1 MVEVSLPEEKKMM
14 SGRSG
19 DRPGGGAAKRV
30 EIPIRQLENGLLVAF
45 MGIQSYRC
53 WTPIIELQYGDDEAD
68 DTEGAAG
75 LDMVL
80 HHWPSDRQHLGAR
93 GCQRPNPGP

>member
-14 SGRSG
+14 SGRNG
-19 DRPGGGAAKRV
+19 DRLGGGAAKRV
-30 EIPIRQLENGLLVAF
+30 EIPIRQLEKGLLVAF
-45 MGIQSYRC
+45 MGIQSYGC
-53 WTPIIELQYGDDEAD
+53 WTPIIELQSGDDEVD
-68 DTEGAAG
+68 DTDGAAG

-93 GCQRPNPGP
+93 GRPAAEPGP